1 MSRQLLFKQI
11 KTSNGPRFA
20 RNFCTRRTVKN
31 WVNPTYNT
39 AWTDEDIESA
49 RTFQPKHNPKTGI
62 DKFLYTSVRL
72 AYHGFNAISF
82 YNQHDPSGKAVKF
95 RLIFLESI
103 AGVPGMVGAAARHFK
118 SLRNLERD
126 YGWIHTLL
134 EEAENER
141 MHLLTVMT
149 MFEAG
154 RMAKLCVF
162 SAQMVLA
169 PLLTVVAFINPKY
182 IHRFVG
188 YLEETAVHTYSHI
201 IEKMETPGS
210 KLQQEWGHLMA
221 PDIAKQYWRMAD
233 NATWLDVI
241 KQIMADEANHRD
253 VNHTFASLKSTEINP
268 YIAKHHKA
276 GMQVQE
282 FMEKKEGWMF
292 GADAL
297 REESSSYLSNPAHN
311 ANLDA
316 LSMIEKEKLSL
327 LFDQAAKKTPQ
338 SADVADPV
346 HLVQELKGVDLP
358 YNAEFFLETV
368 DLNGDGMIQRSEWE
382 RFLSEVQ
389 SKQGIGAKVNL

>member
-1 MSRQLLFKQI
+1 
-11 KTSNGPRFA
+11 
-20 RNFCTRRTVKN
+20 
-31 WVNPTYNT
+31 VNPTYNT
-39 AWTDEDIESA
+39 AWTDEDIENA
-49 RTFQPKHNPKTGI
+49 RSFQPKHNPKTAV
-62 DKFLYTSVRL
+62 DKFLYTLVRFC
-72 AYHGFNAISF
+72 YHGFNTISF

-126 YGWIHTLL
+126 HGWIHTLL

-149 MFEAG
+149 MFQAG

-162 SAQMVLA
+162 SAQMFLA
-169 PLLTVVAFINPKY
+169 PALTVVAFINPKY

-210 KLQQEWGHLMA
+210 KLQKEWGHLMA
-221 PDIAKQYWRMAD
+221 PDIAKQYWRMED

-253 VNHTFASLKSTEINP
+253 VNHTFASINSNETNP
-268 YIAKHHKA
+268 YIQKHHKA

-292 GADAL
+292 GLDAL
-297 REESSSYLSNPAHN
+297 RKESPSYLANPSRD
-311 ANLDA
+311 ANLEA
-316 LSMIEKEKLSL
+316 FSKIEKEQLEL
-327 LFDQAAKKTPQ
+327 LFDQAATKTPQ
-338 SADVADPV
+338 TADVADPL
-346 HLVQELKGVDLP
+346 HLIQELKSAGISHSSKHL
-358 YNAEFFLETV
+358 LEAV
-368 DLNGDGMIQRSEWE
+368 DLNGDGLIQRSEWE
-382 RFLSEVQ
+382 KFLSQVEMQ
-389 SKQGIGAKVNL
+389 RT